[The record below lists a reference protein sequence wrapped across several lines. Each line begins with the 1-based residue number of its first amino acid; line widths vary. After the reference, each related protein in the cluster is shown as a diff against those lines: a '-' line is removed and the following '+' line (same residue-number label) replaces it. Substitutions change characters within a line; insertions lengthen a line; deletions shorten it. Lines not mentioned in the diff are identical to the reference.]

1 MANKRKKYSAQF
13 KLERVL
19 EAIKGD
25 NVTEVSRKYDVG
37 ANMIC
42 NWKKQLLNQGSTVF
56 SNSPDKEKNQ
66 LKSKIN
72 RLEQMIGK
80 KEIELNVLKNFS
92 DFYESQNTT

>member
-13 KLERVL
+13 KLERAL
-19 EAIKGD
+19 EAIKSD
-25 NVTEVSRKYDVG
+25 SITEISRKYDIG
-37 ANMIC
+37 ANMLC
-42 NWKKQLLNQGSTVF
+42 NWKKQLLDQGSNVF

-66 LKSKIN
+66 LKSKVS

-80 KEIELNVLKNFS
+80 KEVELSILKNFS